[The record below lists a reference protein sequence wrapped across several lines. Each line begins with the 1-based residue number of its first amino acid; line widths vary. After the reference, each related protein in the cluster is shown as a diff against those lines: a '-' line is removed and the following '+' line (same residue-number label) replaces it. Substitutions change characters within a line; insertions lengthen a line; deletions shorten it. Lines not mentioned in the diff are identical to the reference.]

1 MMRVLS
7 IIAFVCFSLSVSAQS
22 KLPNVTL
29 KDLKGKSV
37 NIAQYGKSDKPV
49 IVSFWATWC
58 GPCLKELEAIN
69 KVYDK
74 WQKETGVELVA
85 VSIDDSRTRSRVK
98 PLVNGKSWD
107 YTILL
112 DENQELKRAMNVI
125 NPPYTIVVYKGQ
137 IVYSHTGYT
146 PGTEN
151 ELYKEIKKAIGK

>member
-98 PLVNGKSWD
+98 PLVNGKAWD

-151 ELYKEIKKAIGK
+151 ELYKELKKAIGK

>member
-1 MMRVLS
+1 MTRVLS

-98 PLVNGKSWD
+98 PLVNGKAWD

-151 ELYKEIKKAIGK
+151 ELYKELKKAIGK

>member
-125 NPPYTIVVYKGQ
+125 NPPYTVVVYKGQ

-151 ELYKEIKKAIGK
+151 ELYKELKKAIGK

>member
-1 MMRVLS
+1 MRVLS

-98 PLVNGKSWD
+98 PLVNGKAWD
-107 YTILL
+107 YTVLL

-125 NPPYTIVVYKGQ
+125 NPPYTVVVYKGQ

-151 ELYKEIKKAIGK
+151 ELYKELKKAIGK

>member
-151 ELYKEIKKAIGK
+151 ELYKELKKAIGK